1 MIISSK
7 ENNIVKKITK
17 LNKSSKFRKDE
28 KIFIA
33 EGLRLVEDAVLSDS
47 CIDFFVFS
55 QSATEKY
62 KDFYEDICRKFD
74 NIYVF
79 SDSLFSYISETKS
92 PQGVLAC
99 IKILDKNI
107 LFDKISNGG
116 KYLALENMQDPGN
129 LGTVFRTAEALGIS
143 GVILTADCCDVYSP
157 KVVRSTMGA
166 IFRIP
171 FIVVNSISNFLSK
184 NKNLTSYAAVVSNDA
199 QQISD
204 IKFDNPS
211 VCIIGNEGNGLKKE
225 TIDICDNKITIPMD
239 GRAESLNA
247 SIAAGIIMWEMI
259 K

>member
-7 ENNIVKKITK
+7 DNNLVKKINK

-33 EGLRLVEDAVLSDS
+33 EGLRLVEDAVLSGS

-55 QSATEKY
+55 QSALEKY
-62 KDFYEDICRKFD
+62 NDFYEEICENYK
-74 NIYVF
+74 NVYIF
-79 SDSLFSYISETKS
+79 SDSLFEYISETKS

-116 KYLALENMQDPGN
+116 KYIALENIQDPGN
-129 LGTVFRTAEALGIS
+129 LGTVFRTAEALAIS

-166 IFRIP
+166 IFRLP
-171 FIVVNSISNFLSK
+171 FIIVNTIPEFLSQ
-184 NKNLTSYAAVVSNDA
+184 NKNLTSYAAVVSSHA
-199 QQISD
+199 KQITD
-204 IKFDNPS
+204 IEFKNPS

-225 TIDICDNKITIPMD
+225 TADICNEKITIPMN

-247 SIAAGIIMWEMI
+247 SIAAAILMWEMI